1 MCIPSNIT
9 MHAVV
14 VVANNGYSNE
24 TSRFHVLRK
33 LVTAFEGCVAFVSG
47 VFLKRPSG
55 FMANSVS
62 FKFQLCCDIRHLIHK
77 HNYSGTQTPSVPFPF
92 YYGQFNW
99 SLREQKFI

>member
-9 MHAVV
+9 MHSVV

-62 FKFQLCCDIRHLIHK
+62 FKFQLCCAIRHLIHK
-77 HNYSGTQTPSVPFPF
+77 HNYSGTQRLLQYRFLSIMDSSI
-92 YYGQFNW
+92 G
-99 SLREQKFI
+99 L